1 MRQIFQRR
9 GGKMNTCDTE
19 KVSNFNFFQENFST
33 LSMYKKY
40 NNFNMFCMKWNIMW
54 CLVRH
59 MLLPVLVLL
68 VRCVL
73 LYITKLN
80 YIMDKMLHTG
90 THIKP
95 AQNKMFVIF
104 NIVALKCLVR
114 KLVPRQL
121 AVTRRPFKLSILLTS
136 WKTEGD
142 VTHPSFPANIYVEIR
157 HVQTKML
164 GSFSIFY

>member
-1 MRQIFQRR
+1 MP
-9 GGKMNTCDTE
+9 GSSHADPD
-19 KVSNFNFFQENFST
+19 
-33 LSMYKKY
+33 
-40 NNFNMFCMKWNIMW
+40 
-54 CLVRH
+54 
-59 MLLPVLVLL
+59 PVLVC
-68 VRCVL
+68 CVL
-73 LYITKLN
+73 TQIYSSQN
-80 YIMDKMLHTG
+80 WIMDKMLHTG

-114 KLVPRQL
+114 KLLPRQL

-136 WKTEGD
+136 WKTEGN
-142 VTHPSFPANIYVEIR
+142 VIHPSFPANIYVDIR